1 MKMGKKGFTLLETII
16 VLSLVTLILG
26 LSTVFF
32 AGFLPSARLYATGRE
47 IAATIRHARY
57 MSRMSMETR
66 TVTIDLDKRSYAID
80 GQQIRTIPPET
91 GIRIVDP
98 LSGEIRRGEYP
109 IVLQPTGSMTGAT
122 IVLSGGR
129 KAMRIEMDPVTGA
142 VLTRD

>member
-1 MKMGKKGFTLLETII
+1 MKMEERGFTLLETII

-32 AGFLPSARLYATGRE
+32 AGFLPSARLHATGRE

-66 TVTIDLDKRSYAID
+66 TVTIDLDKKSYAID
-80 GQQIRTIPPET
+80 GQQTRTIPPET
-91 GIRIVDP
+91 RIRIVDP
-98 LSGEIRRGEYP
+98 LSGEIRQGEYS
-109 IVLQPTGSMTGAT
+109 IVLRPAGSMTGTT
-122 IVLSGGR
+122 ILLSGGR

>member
-1 MKMGKKGFTLLETII
+1 MNMGKKGFTLLETII

-32 AGFLPSARLYATGRE
+32 AGFLPSARLHATGRE

-57 MSRMSMETR
+57 ISRTAMEIR
-66 TVTIDLDKRSYAID
+66 TVIIDLDRRSFGIE
-80 GQQIRTIPPET
+80 GQPARSIPPGT
-91 GIRIVDP
+91 VIRIVDP
-98 LSGEIRRGEYP
+98 HSGEIRQGEYP
-109 IVLQPTGSMTGAT
+109 IVLQPAGSMTGAT
-122 IVLSGGR
+122 ILLSGGR